1 MMTDMGNT
9 AVIVDFGAQTITNI
23 DRSHKSYTAK
33 KFTDVAKDAPSSD
46 MKFTMSADFKETG
59 EHKTIDGFQATESVM
74 TFSIDMGQRGGGMK
88 METEMHLWVSPDV
101 PGASEMEAFYKRNMA
116 NFPWSAV
123 LPAGNESM
131 RAAMAQM
138 AKKTAELHGVPVIE
152 VMRMKMGAASMTPEQ
167 QAQMEKSKAQLEAMQ
182 AKGGAQAQ
190 MAAQALARMGAIT
203 GSGTEITTESSGFST
218 ALVPD
223 SVFAIPAGY
232 EQKK

>member
-23 DRSHKSYTAK
+23 DRSQKSYTAK

-88 METEMHLWVSPDV
+88 MEMEMHLWVSPDV

-182 AKGGAQAQ
+182 ANGGAQAQ

-218 ALVPD
+218 APVPD

-232 EQKK
+232 EQKN